1 MTSYSGGML
10 VNIYQ
15 FLDHSEQQ
23 KTYLLRFLEQHH
35 AEYLPSQKIMDF
47 LSISNFKLQK
57 LIDEINEDFQEHRET
72 AKLQIKI
79 ENKHFIY
86 CPDLT
91 EKDISYLKL
100 TYLEKSYL
108 FLLLQELM
116 IQPTSI
122 YTFADNFYISKTK
135 AYNVQKELIQILAS
149 FNLTIKGGI
158 LIGDEITIRN
168 LLYNI
173 YYNFYHGIKEPL
185 SERMDDASKQF
196 FLNLTAELSSN
207 LPVTQRLKLFFF
219 LFVNFFRIK
228 AKAPLVEFI
237 FSKEPTV
244 SETTHD
250 ETISKFF
257 NLFDLAEEIRF
268 HEMNY
273 VKLFFYA
280 EKMTDVLPPELSH
293 VNLKNVTKNTK
304 QLMNRFNSFFN
315 DKYQVQLEDHYFVKT
330 EMEIYRINLKWEFFP
345 TPVNSF
351 ISENQLTYFSEVY
364 PEYYQFLTEYFEK
377 HITSMD
383 LINRIALMYDYLFAF
398 ITFFPIG
405 EISSKIYICIDF
417 SRGVNY
423 SEYIKNNVLRFKSM
437 NIIVQHTLTEDTQL
451 FISDFLMPNL
461 QCETVVWKE
470 PPSHADW
477 QLLGDLLVKI
487 RRSSEVK

>member
-1 MTSYSGGML
+1 MQEEYF

-23 KTYLLRFLEQHH
+23 KTYLLRFLESHH

-47 LSISNFKLQK
+47 LSISNFKLQR
-57 LIDEINEDFQEHRET
+57 LIDEINEDFQEHPET
-72 AKLQIKI
+72 KKLQIKI

-86 CPDLT
+86 CPNLT

-100 TYLEKSYL
+100 AYLEKSYL

-122 YTFADNFYISKTK
+122 YSFSDNFYISKTK
-135 AYNVQKELIQILAS
+135 AYNVQQELIQILAA
-149 FNLTIKGGI
+149 FNLTIKGGK
-158 LIGDEITIRN
+158 LVGDEIIIRN

-185 SERMDDASKQF
+185 IEHMDDRAKQYFSK
-196 FLNLTAELSSN
+196 LKTELSSN
-207 LPVTQRLKLFFF
+207 LPVTQRLKIFFF
-219 LFVNFFRIK
+219 LFVNFFRIQ
-228 AKAPLVEFI
+228 AEEPLVDFI
-237 FSKEPTV
+237 SSETVLV
-244 SETTHD
+244 SETVPE
-250 ETISKFF
+250 ETINNFF
-257 NLFDLAEEIRF
+257 TLFDLSDESSFQEV
-268 HEMNY
+268 NY
-273 VKLFFYA
+273 ANLFFYA
-280 EKMTDVLPPELSH
+280 EKMTDQLPAELPH
-293 VNLKNVTKNTK
+293 ANLKKVKKNTT
-304 QLMNRFNSFFN
+304 QLMKHFNSFFN
-315 DKYQVQLEDHYFVKT
+315 DKYQVQLEKHYFAKT
-330 EMEIYRINLKWEFFP
+330 ETEIYRINLKWEIFP

-351 ISENQLTYFSEVY
+351 ISENQLSYFSEVY
-364 PEYYQFLTEYFEK
+364 PEYYQFLTNYFEK
-377 HITSMD
+377 NIKTID
-383 LINRIALMYDYLFAF
+383 LINKIALMYDYLFAF
-398 ITFFPIG
+398 IISFPIG
-405 EISSKIYICIDF
+405 EISSKIYICVDF
-417 SRGVNY
+417 SRGANY

-437 NIIVQHTLTEDTQL
+437 NIIIQTTLTEDTQL